1 MYDSFIFETDQTK
14 EKVSNV
20 YFAVRKSVDLGRI
33 WVNLICFHYSMMRTP
48 ALYNSGMQ
56 QKIMNNT

>member
-33 WVNLICFHYSMMRTP
+33 WVPDLFSLFYDAYTGT
-48 ALYNSGMQ
+48 L
-56 QKIMNNT
+56 